1 MIIPRQNNQ
10 SLGFTIVGDS
20 PTWVSEVVPYGSAF
34 RQGLQSGD
42 FIVKINGQNVSR
54 AQKRTVCQL
63 IK

>member
-1 MIIPRQNNQ
+1 MIPRQSNQ
-10 SLGFTIVGDS
+10 ALGFTIVGDS
-20 PTWVSEVVPYGSAF
+20 PAWVDEVTPYGSAF
-34 RQGLQSGD
+34 RQGLQRGD